1 MSDARD
7 MTDRIVLGFVAGWS
21 IDHAERMIVQ
31 SGASPRQARKLVAD
45 ARKRLTRAAAYN
57 RDEQLGTAVTRLNAL
72 YQQATE
78 AKDSK
83 TALQAQRE
91 INRLLD
97 LYASA
102 EREVGDGAGDAA
114 ALRRQLDLIAGY
126 LLPLKLAGDHYP
138 VEEHARIAA
147 DVIRAGGMMT
157 AQAKP

>member
-1 MSDARD
+1 MVSGLSHADLTNACVCKLDVLPERVAAVIAKAR
-7 MTDRIVLGFVAGWS
+7 
-21 IDHAERMIVQ
+21 
-31 SGASPRQARKLVAD
+31 RKLTLAAD
-45 ARKRLTRAAAYN
+45 YN
-57 RDEQLGTAVTRLNAL
+57 RDEQLGTAVTRLNDIYARAIRA
-72 YQQATE
+72 Q
-78 AKDSK
+78 DSK

-102 EREVGDGAGDAA
+102 EREVGDGAGDT

-126 LLPLKLAGDHYP
+126 LLPLKLAGEHYP

-147 DVIRAGGMMT
+147 DVIRAGGMMP

>member
-1 MSDARD
+1 
-7 MTDRIVLGFVAGWS
+7 
-21 IDHAERMIVQ
+21 MIVQ

-97 LYASA
+97 LYASP
-102 EREVGDGAGDAA
+102 EREAGDGAGDT

-126 LLPLKLAGDHYP
+126 LLPLKLAGEHYP

-147 DVIRAGGMMT
+147 DVIRAGGMMP